1 MPEGIAAKI
10 RRSVEAAPPLSEEQ
24 IAVIGMVF
32 ARAAETPPAPE
43 PDLPD

>member
-24 IAVIGMVF
+24 VAVIGMVF
-32 ARAAETPPAPE
+32 AKAAETPATSE
-43 PDLPD
+43 PDLSD